1 MRFAVLADVH
11 ANLHALDAMLPLLER
26 ERPDRWIVAGDLVGY
41 GPHPD
46 ECVARV
52 LELDPLCVAGNH
64 DLIALGRLGDDRCIP
79 LARES
84 LGWTAATMSAGTRA
98 ALDALPLLAD
108 EGDVVVAHGSLDDPQ
123 EYVRGEEAAL
133 GQLGQLERR
142 HPDARVL
149 VLGHTHQPLAV
160 TGAGA
165 LATSSVPLA
174 AGERAVLN
182 PGSVGQ
188 SREREPLARAL
199 VLDLGAGEA
208 RFVHTA
214 YDSEACAAALRL
226 RGLDPM
232 SCHVP
237 PAPFPGAYRLRR
249 MARRALRRRPPAAGS
264 AAGAARDAR
273 VDDPQP

>member
-11 ANLHALDAMLPLLER
+11 ANLHALDAVLDLLER

-41 GPHPD
+41 GPLPD

-52 LELDPLCVAGNH
+52 LELDPVRVAGNH

-84 LGWTAATMSAGTRA
+84 LAWTAATISPRTRA
-98 ALDALPLLAD
+98 ALEALPPLAD

-123 EYVRGEEAAL
+123 EYVRDEAAAR
-133 GQLGQLERR
+133 GQLAGLERR
-142 HPDARVL
+142 HPRARVL

-160 TGAGA
+160 GAAGA
-165 LATSSVPLA
+165 LPTGRVALA
-174 AGERAVLN
+174 PGERTLLN

-199 VLDLGAGEA
+199 VLDLAAGEA
-208 RFVHTA
+208 RFVHTG
-214 YDSEACAAALRL
+214 YDGEACADALRR
-226 RGLDPM
+226 RGLDPR
-232 SCHVP
+232 SCHLP

-249 MARRALRRRPPAAGS
+249 IARRALGRRPAAGGS
-264 AAGAARDAR
+264 AGAGRDAG
-273 VDDPQP
+273 VDDPQA